1 MAAGLMLAGKR
12 NLPVFLAWGAQAG
25 LSGSRPYM
33 LSDQVVQ
40 GITAGVGPSKP
51 PAAVGCWSSCCNCC

>member
-1 MAAGLMLAGKR
+1 VAAGLMLAGKR

-51 PAAVGCWSSCCNCC
+51 PAAVGC